1 MKVADSEGF
10 AIAYATALL
19 PSLTENRKSTLVRRL
34 IRQRLLI
41 TI

>member
-10 AIAYATALL
+10 AIATALL
-19 PSLTENRKSTLVRRL
+19 PSLTENSKPTLVRRL